1 MRILSGDNES
11 NLRLENKYFA
21 LSDGYSLWNAV
32 REGMEVER
40 NSFNNLMSLSRSC
53 LLHNSSLEMDWAR
66 VVSWPSSV
74 CKSAL
79 VMVGIHNVSQMR
91 SI

>member
-1 MRILSGDNES
+1 
-11 NLRLENKYFA
+11 
-21 LSDGYSLWNAV
+21 
-32 REGMEVER
+32 MEVEI

-66 VVSWPSSV
+66 AVSWPSSV
-74 CKSAL
+74 FRSAL
-79 VMVGIHNVSQMR
+79 VMVGMHNVSQMR